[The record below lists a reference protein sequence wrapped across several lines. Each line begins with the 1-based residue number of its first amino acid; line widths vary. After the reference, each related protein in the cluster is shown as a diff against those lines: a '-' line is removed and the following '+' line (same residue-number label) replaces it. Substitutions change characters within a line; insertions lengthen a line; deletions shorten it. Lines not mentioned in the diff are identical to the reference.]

1 MEYVYKYIFDE
12 VEVEL
17 SVTVDSICSVTGK
30 DYSLEI
36 AEKFMMDHGFENPY
50 DHMILFG

>member
-1 MEYVYKYIFDE
+1 MEYVYRYIFEE

-17 SVTVDSICSVTGK
+17 SVTVDGVDKET
-30 DYSLEI
+30 SLEK